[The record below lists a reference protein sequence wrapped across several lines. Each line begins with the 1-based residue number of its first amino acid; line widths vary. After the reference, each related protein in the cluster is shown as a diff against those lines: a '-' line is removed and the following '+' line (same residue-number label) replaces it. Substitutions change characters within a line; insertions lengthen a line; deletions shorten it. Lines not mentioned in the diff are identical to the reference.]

1 MISSDWWNIKWC
13 AKSGIEFVL
22 KNVSNEKEEEDNY
35 YS

>member
-1 MISSDWWNIKWC
+1 MISSDWWNIKWYT
-13 AKSGIEFVL
+13 KSSIEFVL